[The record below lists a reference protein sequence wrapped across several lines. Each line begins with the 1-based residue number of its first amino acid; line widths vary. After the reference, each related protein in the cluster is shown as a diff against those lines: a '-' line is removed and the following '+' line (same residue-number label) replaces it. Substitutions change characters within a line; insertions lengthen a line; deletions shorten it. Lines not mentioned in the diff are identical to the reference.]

1 MSVGTY
7 SLAREGDKLLSPH
20 FRVREFACRDGA
32 DLVKI
37 DTDLVELL
45 ERIRTAACGAVTV
58 NSGYRTASYNQK
70 VGGARA
76 SQHLLGRAADIQVSG
91 ASPLLVGQIAEYYLG
106 GHGGIGVY
114 QTFTHVDT
122 RTARARWDQ
131 RSGREVAVSGWPGWR
146 PKEETIMDNIPS
158 AYAEEAVAW
167 AVENGI
173 TDGVGGGHF
182 DPNSTCT
189 RAQIA
194 TFLRRAMA
202 EYIKQLP
209 DHLFAGIIPQQA
221 KDSAADGQQHRPP
234 RCSLFA
240 TGNSVRHS
248 HADHSGPVLRRF
260 FLRWRFIL

>member
-45 ERIRTAACGAVTV
+45 ERIRTATCGAVTV

-70 VGGARA
+70 VAGARA

-122 RTARARWDQ
+122 RTARAR
-131 RSGREVAVSGWPGWR
+131 
-146 PKEETIMDNIPS
+146 
-158 AYAEEAVAW
+158 
-167 AVENGI
+167 
-173 TDGVGGGHF
+173 
-182 DPNSTCT
+182 
-189 RAQIA
+189 
-194 TFLRRAMA
+194 
-202 EYIKQLP
+202 
-209 DHLFAGIIPQQA
+209 
-221 KDSAADGQQHRPP
+221 
-234 RCSLFA
+234 
-240 TGNSVRHS
+240 
-248 HADHSGPVLRRF
+248 
-260 FLRWRFIL
+260 

>member
-146 PKEETIMDNIPS
+146 PKEETVMDNISS
-158 AYAEEAVAW
+158 AYGLGCGKRPFSGQRGGEPDALPARHPA
-167 AVENGI
+167 AAGS
-173 TDGVGGGHF
+173 GVVPLCKAGG
-182 DPNSTCT
+182 
-189 RAQIA
+189 
-194 TFLRRAMA
+194 
-202 EYIKQLP
+202 
-209 DHLFAGIIPQQA
+209 
-221 KDSAADGQQHRPP
+221 ADLIHY
-234 RCSLFA
+234 
-240 TGNSVRHS
+240 
-248 HADHSGPVLRRF
+248 
-260 FLRWRFIL
+260 

>member
-91 ASPLLVGQIAEYYLG
+91 A
-106 GHGGIGVY
+106 Y

-167 AVENGI
+167 AVENGLLQ
-173 TDGVGGGHF
+173 GSEAGNLMLSQPV
-182 DPNSTCT
+182 T
-189 RAQIA
+189 RQ
-194 TFLRRAMA
+194 
-202 EYIKQLP
+202 QLAAV
-209 DHLFAGIIPQQA
+209 LYRFA
-221 KDSAADGQQHRPP
+221 KLEGQ
-234 RCSLFA
+234 
-240 TGNSVRHS
+240 T
-248 HADHSGPVLRRF
+248 
-260 FLRWRFIL
+260 

>member
-1 MSVGTY
+1 MELLTQRLASLLTVKSLVTVILTAVFAAMAGTGRVTAEQVLDRVHRGDRFLLWHAGGKAGQGMSVGDIQPCPGGGQAAVPP
-7 SLAREGDKLLSPH
+7 LPGAG
-20 FRVREFACRDGA
+20 VRLPGRGRPGEDRHGSGGAAGA
-32 DLVKI
+32 DPHCRLRGGDRQQRVPH
-37 DTDLVELL
+37 
-45 ERIRTAACGAVTV
+45 RF
-58 NSGYRTASYNQK
+58 YNQK

-167 AVENGI
+167 AVENGL
-173 TDGVGGGHF
+173 
-182 DPNSTCT
+182 C
-189 RAQIA
+189 RAA
-194 TFLRRAMA
+194 RR
-202 EYIKQLP
+202 
-209 DHLFAGIIPQQA
+209 G
-221 KDSAADGQQHRPP
+221 
-234 RCSLFA
+234 
-240 TGNSVRHS
+240 T
-248 HADHSGPVLRRF
+248 
-260 FLRWRFIL
+260 